1 MKIDGERWGFHSN
14 RPGSCKVTCTG
25 KRLMLFRRGST
36 VNSET
41 TFLSPRMGRVE
52 HIHFVGIGGAGMCG
66 IAEVLHNEGYRIT
79 GSDITENRVVQ
90 RLQSLGID
98 VYIGHQVDNI
108 NHADVVVRSTAIDAD
123 NPEIVAAVKQ
133 MIPVIPRAAMLAELM
148 RFRHG
153 IAIAGTHGKTTTTSL
168 VSSLL
173 AEGGLDPSFV
183 IGGKLNSCGSNAQL
197 GKSAYFVVEADESDA
212 SFLFLKPMMAVVT
225 NIDADH
231 MSTYGDDFDKLRQTF
246 VEFLH
251 HLPFYGPAVL
261 CVDDNEVRR
270 ILPLIQ
276 RPKLTYGFSDD
287 AHYRAINWIQNGL
300 LSEFTVRRPAP
311 CHDLTI
317 QFKWPG
323 RHNVLNALA
332 AIAIATEL
340 GVDDQS
346 IVNGLFNFQGV
357 GRRFQILGERHFSQ
371 GSSLIVDD
379 YGHHPQEIKA
389 TIDAFR
395 KVWPNKRLV
404 HVFQPHRYT
413 RTQSLFSD
421 FVDVLS
427 LSDELLIL
435 DIYSAGELA
444 IPGVSSEL
452 LVNQINQLSPK
463 ATLVAE
469 QNIEQHL
476 DKLVRD
482 GDVILMQGAGSIG
495 QISVNLMQE
504 MRETV

>member
-1 MKIDGERWGFHSN
+1 
-14 RPGSCKVTCTG
+14 
-25 KRLMLFRRGST
+25 
-36 VNSET
+36 
-41 TFLSPRMGRVE
+41 MGRVE

-66 IAEVLHNEGYRIT
+66 IAEVLHNEGYQVT
-79 GSDITENRVVQ
+79 GSDMSESRVVQ
-90 RLQSLGID
+90 RLRSLGMQ
-98 VYIGHQVDNI
+98 VSVGHKVENI
-108 NHADVVVRSTAIDAD
+108 KDADVVVRSTAIDGN
-123 NPEIVAAVKQ
+123 NPEIVAAFEQ
-133 MIPVIPRAAMLAELM
+133 QIPVIPRAAMLAELM

-231 MSTYGDDFDKLRQTF
+231 MGTYGNDFNKLRSTF

-251 HLPFYGPAVL
+251 HLPFYGLAVL
-261 CVDDNEVRR
+261 CIDDEEVRR
-270 ILPLIQ
+270 ILPSIQ
-276 RPKLTYGFSDD
+276 RPIQTYGFAED
-287 AHYRAINWIQNGL
+287 AHYRAVNWKQNGL
-300 LSEFTVRRPAP
+300 LSEFTVQRPSPHAA
-311 CHDLTI
+311 LTI

-340 GVDDQS
+340 NVDDES
-346 IVNGLFNFQGV
+346 IIQGLLKFQGV
-357 GRRFQILGERHFSQ
+357 GRRFQMLGERHFKE
-371 GSSLIVDD
+371 GNALVVDD

-395 KVWPNKRLV
+395 CVWPDKRLV

-413 RTQSLFSD
+413 RTQSLFTE

-427 LSDELLIL
+427 TADELLLL
-435 DIYSAGELA
+435 DIYSAGEEV
-444 IPGVSSEL
+444 IPGISSESL
-452 LVNQINQLSPK
+452 AKQINIHSPK
-463 ATLVAE
+463 ATLVTE
-469 QNIEQHL
+469 QNLEQQL
-476 DKLVRD
+476 DRLVRD

-495 QISVNLMQE
+495 QLAVNLMQKT
-504 MRETV
+504 REAV